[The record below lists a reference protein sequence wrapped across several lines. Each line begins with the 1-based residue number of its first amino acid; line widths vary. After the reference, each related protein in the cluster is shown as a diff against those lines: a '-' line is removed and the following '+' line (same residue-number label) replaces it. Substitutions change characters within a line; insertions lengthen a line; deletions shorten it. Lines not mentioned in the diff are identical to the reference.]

1 MDSGDSF
8 RLKVSIFFGE
18 MARNSEGMGSLE
30 EFISIL
36 CARSF
41 VLFLGFLF
49 HSVFQCILNLH
60 HFLHLFVFLQ
70 RFFELYVV
78 CLSPCSGASSRSG
91 LAVCRYNTFYH
102 TKRNFQ
108 VQLRMLQF
116 VTPLHDVI
124 QTSVSWVFG
133 FFRFFLRGFRV
144 CFSCFSYFLRL
155 YLPGGKLI
163 LA

>member
-1 MDSGDSF
+1 MSCFLWIQVTVFGSKCQF
-8 RLKVSIFFGE
+8 FFGE

-124 QTSVSWVFG
+124 QTSVSWVFD
-133 FFRFFLRGFRV
+133 FFRFFCEVFGCGFPV
-144 CFSCFSYFLRL
+144 FPIF
-155 YLPGGKLI
+155 
-163 LA
+163 